1 MKIPWVPFQQGGG
14 AEGPT
19 LAERIFVGA
28 DGQPDYGTAKNPIE
42 RKAFQNLPMP
52 CRDAM
57 NIYEPNILKGPKN
70 GTALRNKQRALE
82 GAGENYVDSFTTH
95 PTAGNYEKLFA
106 VLDDQKKDAE
116 LEKTPQLTLLMI
128 ARRGFTNLGLNA
140 DDEKNNNLRDRMR
153 FMGLSDDEIETQMKE
168 ARQKKI
174 KEMLGR
180 ELIPEQREVL
190 ATEAWARQM
199 GVLPGE
205 GAPNFGSRPFQ
216 DGNVFNFGTPAPAD
230 YAGFQTRVG
239 PDNDVF
245 VPGERRSAV
254 HSIEV
259 IPESRSTELVNFK
272 GVNELR
278 LSTSKKTKED
288 IDKLTSRLQRGGI
301 RSAPEI
307 FPSTKSEREVG
318 ELASQIQFL
327 DKRIQS
333 HKEFTAKAKRV
344 YYGQIVPALAKK
356 SAEAKE
362 KYQNVVAQGL
372 ASRYKKNAADRIGFV
387 ENKLRHAQDILAA
400 IEAGQELRFP
410 RSLIRGKGAPK
421 KGQSEYL

>member
-57 NIYEPNILKGPKN
+57 NIYEPNIHKGPKN

-140 DDEKNNNLRDRMR
+140 DDEKNNNLRDRLR
-153 FMGLSDDEIETQMKE
+153 YLGLSDDEIETQMKE

-180 ELIPEQREVL
+180 ELIPEQREVQ

-199 GVLPGE
+199 GVSPGE

-245 VPGERRSAV
+245 VPGARRSAV
-254 HSIEV
+254 HSIERLSDAEAEAHTTGAMQLALTRRG
-259 IPESRSTELVNFK
+259 PELVGRNAQQMRSQVQFIANARR
-272 GVNELR
+272 VYELNMSR
-278 LSTSKKTKED
+278 FLSKKAEYEQKV
-288 IDKLTSRLQRGGI
+288 
-301 RSAPEI
+301 
-307 FPSTKSEREVG
+307 RE
-318 ELASQIQFL
+318 A
-327 DKRIQS
+327 RN
-333 HKEFTAKAKRV
+333 
-344 YYGQIVPALAKK
+344 Y
-356 SAEAKE
+356 KE
-362 KYQNVVAQGL
+362 KKYPQTQLKKINQDI
-372 ASRYKKNAADRIGFV
+372 AS
-387 ENKLRHAQDILAA
+387 AQDILNA
-400 IEAGQELRFP
+400 IEAGRQTPMALLRGPGRP
-410 RSLIRGKGAPK
+410 RRV
-421 KGQSEYL
+421 

>member
-42 RKAFQNLPMP
+42 RKAFQNLPMA

-106 VLDDQKKDAE
+106 VLDEQNKDAA
-116 LEKTPQLTLLMI
+116 LEKTPQLTLLMV

-153 FMGLSDDEIETQMKE
+153 FMGMTDDEIETQMKE

-174 KEMLGR
+174 REMLGR
-180 ELIPEQREVL
+180 ELIPEQREIL

-199 GVLPGE
+199 GVSPGE
-205 GAPNFGSRPFQ
+205 GAPNFGARPFH
-216 DGNVFNFGTPAPAD
+216 DGNVFNFGTPSPAD
-230 YAGFQTRVG
+230 YAGFQTRDG

-245 VPGERRSAV
+245 VPGARRSAV

-259 IPESRSTELVNFK
+259 LPSDTERVARGRAGGKPQVQGAPDRTPETQLALTRRGPELIGRNAEQMRSQVQFVANARRVYELNMSRFL
-272 GVNELR
+272 
-278 LSTSKKTKED
+278 SKKAEYEQKV
-288 IDKLTSRLQRGGI
+288 
-301 RSAPEI
+301 
-307 FPSTKSEREVG
+307 RE
-318 ELASQIQFL
+318 A
-327 DKRIQS
+327 RN
-333 HKEFTAKAKRV
+333 
-344 YYGQIVPALAKK
+344 Y
-356 SAEAKE
+356 KE
-362 KYQNVVAQGL
+362 KKYPQTQLKKINQDI
-372 ASRYKKNAADRIGFV
+372 AS
-387 ENKLRHAQDILAA
+387 AQDILNA
-400 IEAGQELRFP
+400 IEAGRQLPMKQLRGPGRP
-410 RSLIRGKGAPK
+410 RRV
-421 KGQSEYL
+421 